1 MRNTIKTSRTIRGV
15 VLLCALVLFCWAGQ
29 AFGEAQEIT
38 VLFFWGDGC
47 PHCAEEKV
55 FLDDLKKGYPNLVI
69 EDLEVWKNRENARA
83 FKRAMERLG
92 AGQVVVP
99 VTVIANRIFYGFD
112 EQQAGAIEAA
122 VRDMSKASPVEEPSK
137 TVLPLIGEIDP
148 ADFSLP
154 VLTLIIAGLDSFNP
168 CALYVLM
175 FLLSMLIY
183 ARSRAR
189 MLIVGGTYL
198 FFSGSVYFLF
208 MAAWL
213 NLFMLMGRVHVVTTV
228 AGLVALVI
236 GIINVK
242 DFFAFKRGVSLTL
255 ADEHSDKLIGKMR
268 GLLKANSLPAML
280 LGTSVLAILANAYE
294 LLCTA
299 GFPMVY
305 TRVLTLRGLGT
316 GTYYL
321 YLVFYNV
328 IYVVPLAIVVMIFTL
343 SLGSRKLTE
352 FQGRSLKLVSGFMMV
367 CLSFVLLAGREW
379 LGNPLVAV
387 AMLGVAL
394 ATSAVVILIYRGRM
408 KKEGTS

>member
-1 MRNTIKTSRTIRGV
+1 MESQGKISGA
-15 VLLCALVLFCWAGQ
+15 VLLAALVLLAWAGP
-29 AFGEAQEIT
+29 AVAGEGPEIT
-38 VLFFWGDGC
+38 LLFFWGEGC

-55 FLDDLKKGYPNLVI
+55 FLEELVKKYPNLKI
-69 EDLEVWKNRENARA
+69 KDLEVWKNRENAKA
-83 FKRAMERLG
+83 FREAMSRLG
-92 AGQVVVP
+92 AEQVVVP

-112 EQQAGAIEAA
+112 EQQASTIEAA
-122 VRDMSKASPVEEPSK
+122 VRDMSRELPVEEQSK

-148 ADFSLP
+148 AEFSLP

-198 FFSGSVYFLF
+198 FFSGFVYFLF

-228 AGLVALVI
+228 AGLMALII

-255 ADEHSDKLIGKMR
+255 KDEHSEKLIGRMR
-268 GLLKANSLPAML
+268 GLLKSSSFPTML
-280 LGTSVLAILANAYE
+280 FGTSVLAILANAYE

-305 TRVLTLRGLGT
+305 TRVLTLKGLGT

-321 YLVFYNV
+321 YLLFYNIV
-328 IYVVPLAIVVMIFTL
+328 YVVPLAVVVLIFTL
-343 SLGSRKLTE
+343 TLGSRKLTE
-352 FQGRSLKLVSGFMMV
+352 FQGRSLKLISGFMMV

-379 LGNPLVAV
+379 LGNPFAAV
-387 AMLGVAL
+387 AMLGVAV
-394 ATSAVVILIYRGRM
+394 AASAVVILIYKGRM
-408 KKEGTS
+408 KAEDSS

>member
-1 MRNTIKTSRTIRGV
+1 MESQGKISGA
-15 VLLCALVLFCWAGQ
+15 VLLAALVLLAWAGP
-29 AFGEAQEIT
+29 AVAGEGPEIS
-38 VLFFWGDGC
+38 VLFFWGEGC

-55 FLDDLKKGYPNLVI
+55 FLEELVKKYPNLKI
-69 EDLEVWKNRENARA
+69 KDFEVWKSRENAKA
-83 FKRAMERLG
+83 FKEAMTKLG
-92 AGQVVVP
+92 AEQVVVP

-112 EQQAGAIEAA
+112 EQQAGVIEAA
-122 VRDMSKASPVEEPSK
+122 VRDMSRELPVEEQSK

-148 ADFSLP
+148 AEFSLP

-198 FFSGSVYFLF
+198 FFSGFIYFLF

-228 AGLVALVI
+228 AGLFALVI

-255 ADEHSDKLIGKMR
+255 KDEHSDKLIGRMR
-268 GLLKANSLPAML
+268 GLLKSSSLPAML

-305 TRVLTLRGLGT
+305 TRILTLRGLGT

-321 YLVFYNV
+321 YLLFYNV
-328 IYVVPLAIVVMIFTL
+328 VYVVPLAVVVLMFTL
-343 SLGSRKLTE
+343 TLGSRKLTE
-352 FQGRSLKLVSGFMMV
+352 FQGRSLKLISGFMMV
-367 CLSFVLLAGREW
+367 CLSFVLLAGSEW
-379 LGNPLVAV
+379 LGNPFVAV

-394 ATSAVVILIYRGRM
+394 AASAIVILIYRTRM
-408 KKEGTS
+408 NVEDSS